1 MPRIGRANIGRKSQH
16 AQNEQARRQHS
27 QENENIRNL
36 NVRSRAQ
43 ESGEQRSQRLEAD
56 RLRHRQ
62 ARQRLTN
69 ENRGL
74 HLLAERQRIQ
84 VRRALIAA
92 SFNRLAFEYDLEIEY
107 SPHSKLIIGD
117 MNKVCQFCHAL
128 KFKNETPG
136 MCCAA

>member
-1 MPRIGRANIGRKSQH
+1 MPRRGRANIGRKSQH
-16 AQNEQARRQHS
+16 AQNEQARRQRRTEEQHS

-62 ARQRLTN
+62 ACQRLTN

-92 SFNRLAFEYDLEIEY
+92 GQSLPGHLVI
-107 SPHSKLIIGD
+107 
-117 MNKVCQFCHAL
+117 
-128 KFKNETPG
+128 FKTQTNLL
-136 MCCAA
+136 